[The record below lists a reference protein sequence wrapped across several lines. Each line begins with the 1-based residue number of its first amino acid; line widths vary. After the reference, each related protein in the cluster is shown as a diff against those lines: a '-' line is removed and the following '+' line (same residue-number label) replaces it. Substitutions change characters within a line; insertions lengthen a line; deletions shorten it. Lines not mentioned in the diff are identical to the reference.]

1 MFVLY
6 GTLTQDY
13 ARARMSRRKL
23 EVAQATPDRIGA
35 LAPVFGRAFV
45 DEPMTRWSLGD
56 RGDVMDR
63 LTRSFAYFLEPVL
76 DLGLV
81 WEVGVGDGA
90 AVWVPPNRFDDWD
103 VHPWS
108 QPRIAALT
116 DDDGR
121 RYTRFWDWEDA
132 HHPAEPLWQL
142 DSIAVEPAAQGQGI
156 GAALISTG
164 QALAEAD
171 GIGAF
176 LSTGTAR
183 NVTIY
188 ARSGF
193 RVVEEADAPDGGPRI
208 YFMRWDP

>member
-1 MFVLY
+1 
-6 GTLTQDY
+6 
-13 ARARMSRRKL
+13 MSCQKR
-23 EVAQATPDRIGA
+23 EVAQATPDRIGV

-45 DEPMTRWSLGD
+45 DEPMTEWSLGD
-56 RGDVMDR
+56 RGDMADR
-63 LTRSFAYFLEPVL
+63 LTRCFAYFLEQVL
-76 DLGLV
+76 GLGLV
-81 WEVGVGDGA
+81 WEVGGGSGA
-90 AVWVPPNRFDDWD
+90 AVWVPPKRFDDWD

-108 QPRIAALT
+108 QPRITAST

-121 RYTRFWDWEDA
+121 RYTRFWDWVDSQ
-132 HHPAEPLWQL
+132 HPAEPLWQL
-142 DSIAVEPAAQGQGI
+142 DSIAVEPTAQGQGL
-156 GAALISTG
+156 GAALIATG
-164 QALAEAD
+164 LALAQAD

-183 NVTIY
+183 NVKIY

>member
-1 MFVLY
+1 MK
-6 GTLTQDY
+6 G
-13 ARARMSRRKL
+13 RKL
-23 EVAQATPDRIGA
+23 EVAQATPDRIGV

-56 RGDVMDR
+56 RGDAADR
-63 LTRSFAYFLEPVL
+63 LTRAFACFLEQVL
-76 DLGLV
+76 SLGLV
-81 WEVGVGDGA
+81 WEVGAGNGA
-90 AVWVPPNRFDDWD
+90 AVWIPPMHFDDWD

-108 QPRIAALT
+108 QPRIIALT

-121 RYTRFWDWEDA
+121 RYNRFWDWEDS
-132 HHPAEPLWQL
+132 HHPTEPLWQL
-142 DSIAVEPAAQGQGI
+142 DSIAVEPAAQGQGL
-156 GAALISTG
+156 GTQLVATG
-164 QALAEAD
+164 LALAQAD

-183 NVTIY
+183 NVSIY

-193 RVVEEADAPDGGPRI
+193 RVVEEADAPDGGPKI